1 VIVAPVGI
9 FSAPAPPEKEP
20 EIVKLPEESKEET
33 KLIENSNLLTLILCE
48 KNCLCPRHQALNP
61 G

>member
-9 FSAPAPPEKEP
+9 FSATIPPKKEP
-20 EIVKLPEESKEET
+20 EIVKLLEDSKEEPN
-33 KLIENSNLLTLILCE
+33 LIENSNLLTLILCE
-48 KNCLCPRHQALNP
+48 KNCFCPRHQALDP